1 MPTGYLMPTVVLA
14 APYLR
19 RFRMGRKYLEVLTAK
34 MMLGMR
40 KKVHH
45 PRQNQK
51 AFWTGAMRSAH
62 QAGQQCLPTSP
73 VPRGSALTPHAWPHA
88 LLLPLSTGLCSH
100 DGLGTLTQG
109 SAIMSHR
116 IT

>member
-1 MPTGYLMPTVVLA
+1 MPSVVPA
-14 APYLR
+14 VPYLR

-51 AFWTGAMRSAH
+51 AFWTGTMRSAH
-62 QAGQQCLPTSP
+62 QAGQMAPSHH
-73 VPRGSALTPHAWPHA
+73 PHAHRLRTDSSRLAPCPPTVPVHW
-88 LLLPLSTGLCSH
+88 
-100 DGLGTLTQG
+100 TLYP
-109 SAIMSHR
+109 
-116 IT
+116 

>member
-1 MPTGYLMPTVVLA
+1 MPSVVPA
-14 APYLR
+14 VPYLR

-51 AFWTGAMRSAH
+51 AFWTGTMRSAH
-62 QAGQQCLPTSP
+62 QAGQTAPSLQPQAHRLCTDPTSLASCPPTVP
-73 VPRGSALTPHAWPHA
+73 VHW
-88 LLLPLSTGLCSH
+88 
-100 DGLGTLTQG
+100 TLYP
-109 SAIMSHR
+109 
-116 IT
+116 